1 MVLHTNN
8 LVFKKT
14 FMNLLPIDC
23 TKNDPLKFFAK
34 IFRVDEMLIWW
45 ESLFLLTKILSR
57 KKNEKVHFLLRYIP
71 SWTGVISIYYIKQNH
86 PHYNIYSLALHYKFA
101 FTVSYLT
108 FRLQIFTYLRNVV
121 MYPIRNFFGLN
132 IFRLIIYL

>member
-1 MVLHTNN
+1 
-8 LVFKKT
+8 
-14 FMNLLPIDC
+14 MNLLPIDY

-45 ESLFLLTKILSR
+45 ESLFLLTKILR
-57 KKNEKVHFLLRYIP
+57 KFLKKNLKKNEKVHFLLRYIP
-71 SWTGVISIYYIKQNH
+71 SCTGVIAIYYIRQNH
-86 PHYNIYSLALHYKFA
+86 PHYIYSLALHYKFA

-121 MYPIRNFFGLN
+121 MYPLRNFFGLN
-132 IFRLIIYL
+132 IFRLIIYP